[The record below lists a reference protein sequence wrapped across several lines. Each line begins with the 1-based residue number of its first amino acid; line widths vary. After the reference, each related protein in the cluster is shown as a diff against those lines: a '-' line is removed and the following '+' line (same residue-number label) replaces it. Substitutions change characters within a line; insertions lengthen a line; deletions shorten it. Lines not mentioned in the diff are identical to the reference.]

1 MKRYRPAIA
10 VCAALASSLAVCAS
24 TVEIAPG
31 ATEIQLMP
39 AGQFRARDGRPE
51 GIDGW
56 YIDGAI
62 AARVIALA
70 DQRKTPFVI
79 DYDHQTL
86 VAKDSGNPAPAAG
99 WFSRLEWREG
109 DGLYAVDVAWTP
121 KASQYLANQEYR
133 FISPVFAYSK
143 TGQVAELMMAAITNF
158 PAVDGM
164 DEILAAA
171 STRFTPTTSLED
183 SDMDLAKLR
192 KLLGLPDD
200 ADEATIFVALSA
212 LKDKATA
219 AETQVAAL
227 TTQLEE
233 AQSPDPSKFVPVSAF
248 ESLKADFA
256 ALSTRLTDT
265 EVDDLVADG
274 LESKKLL
281 PSQKE
286 WALSLGK
293 KDVASLRAY
302 LDNAAPIAALA
313 STQTQGKKP
322 GDEGYTPTPEL
333 VAVCSQF
340 GLDPATVSVS

>member
-1 MKRYRPAIA
+1 MTRCLLTIA
-10 VCAALASSLAVCAS
+10 ACTTLANTLAVCVS
-24 TVEIAPG
+24 TVEITPG

-39 AGQFRARDGRPE
+39 AGLFRARDGRPE

-62 AARVIALA
+62 AAQVIALA
-70 DQRKTPFVI
+70 DKRKTPFVI

-86 VAKDSGNPAPAAG
+86 VAKDTGNPAPAAG

-171 STRFTPTTSLED
+171 STRFTPTTSEEEL
-183 SDMDLAKLR
+183 DMDLAKLR
-192 KLLGLPDD
+192 KQLGLADD
-200 ADEATIFVALSA
+200 ADEAAIFAALSA
-212 LKDKATA
+212 LADKAAA
-219 AETQVAAL
+219 AETQVATL
-227 TTQLEE
+227 TTQLQQ
-233 AQSPDPSKFVPVSAF
+233 AQSPDPAKFVPVAAF
-248 ESLKADFA
+248 EELKADFA

-274 LESKKLL
+274 LASKKLL
-281 PSQKE
+281 PSQKD

-302 LDNAAPIAALA
+302 LDNAAPIAVL
-313 STQTQGKKP
+313 SGTQTQGKKP
-322 GDEGYTPTPEL
+322 GEEGYTPEPEL
-333 VAVCSQF
+333 VAVCAQF
-340 GLDPATVSVS
+340 GLDPATVNVQ